1 MKFQKFHFM
10 NGTMCATSSKKKMT
24 AILLGL
30 TLALAPYGMTSA
42 EAAAKSGTEAA
53 PAVTAVV
60 PPTDAVAA
68 KDAVN
73 AGEEAKAVK
82 DAAKGEAQASPVKE
96 DVTIDAR
103 SSLDQSFDQLAEVK
117 NGTYD
122 MDLAAS
128 APMGSTRSRISFGTP
143 MLAADSRL
151 IGRVAMELCVA
162 REVTVGGRMY
172 LSMRRT
178 AGTPPAK

>member
-1 MKFQKFHFM
+1 MGIIAWFFM
-10 NGTMCATSSKKKMT
+10 FRSSAHKRIAALGTASGYWRFT
-24 AILLGL
+24 AK
-30 TLALAPYGMTSA
+30 
-42 EAAAKSGTEAA
+42 KSGTEAA

-68 KDAVN
+68 KDTVN

-128 APMGSTRSRISFGTP
+128 APMGS
-143 MLAADSRL
+143 
-151 IGRVAMELCVA
+151 
-162 REVTVGGRMY
+162 
-172 LSMRRT
+172 
-178 AGTPPAK
+178 

>member
-82 DAAKGEAQASPVKE
+82 DAGLRLDLEAPSEKYPSMTGALQH
-96 DVTIDAR
+96 
-103 SSLDQSFDQLAEVK
+103 
-117 NGTYD
+117 
-122 MDLAAS
+122 
-128 APMGSTRSRISFGTP
+128 
-143 MLAADSRL
+143 
-151 IGRVAMELCVA
+151 
-162 REVTVGGRMY
+162 Y
-172 LSMRRT
+172 LLEKQ
-178 AGTPPAK
+178 G